1 MTRRRFF
8 PSSPAQ
14 SIPGRTVELEM
25 QLPKAAVQAAGG
37 GQGASDDILGAGW
50 FSPAFCGEYEWA
62 WESQP
67 GGRWFVNSG
76 AGASIWEGIP
86 GGESGGAPTPSS
98 TFRCIELTA
107 PEPND
112 GPYRHH
118 VGVVQGASMSGV
130 RWDAVWDTPS
140 PSDPTVS
147 AGVGNRFTT
156 WGNVIVVEQINTGG
170 GGIGGMSGTET
181 LTATAYSGAAPVAT
195 LVLHCFHPAY

>member
-50 FSPAFCGEYEWA
+50 FSPAFGREYGWA

-67 GGRWFVNSG
+67 GGRWIVN
-76 AGASIWEGIP
+76 AGDVASIWEGSP
-86 GGESGGAPTPSS
+86 EDGSVGAPRPGS
-98 TFRCIELTA
+98 TFRCVELTA

-112 GPYRHH
+112 GPYQHH

-140 PSDPTVS
+140 PSDPSVS

-156 WGNVIVVEQINTGG
+156 WGNVIVVEQINTCG
-170 GGIGGMSGTET
+170 GGIVGMSGTET
-181 LTATAYSGAAPVAT
+181 LTATAYSGAATVAT
-195 LVLHCFHPAY
+195 LVLHCFHPSY